1 MCLALGLV
9 APRKARCIDESR
21 TSRDNSK
28 QDADHMPVWSS
39 SATAV
44 CNSTSVGSR
53 AERRP
58 PGTFQAP
65 SRAFHVFDSLAR
77 STKAK
82 SNMASVALE
91 VISLVELSV
100 KYGEVIKIFIEDVRH
115 SEAEQNEL
123 LLDVSSRLKVI
134 DLHEEMFQKLPKSHI
149 EALKDRMT
157 RMKKSAEELVA
168 VTQKLKTDPYV
179 AVKWALGKKKKVQKT
194 VDTILEDQRNLELEM
209 MFLGINSMLPVVDGD
224 VKKIVLFIDKSLAD
238 RQNANSRPEL
248 ELARLPVVG
257 SWTPLDYSNFE
268 TAISQNGNHFVAEE
282 HVWESSL
289 DREKALARIREV
301 ATTFHANGT
310 DDLNFQSLVANIA
323 QCVGYVKDIKS
334 AKLVFELPSNVVKIQ
349 SLRQMLREE
358 NTHSL
363 NARLEL
369 ARSLSRAVLFTHAYQ
384 YVHKNI
390 RSSNILVG
398 ESHRKD
404 STESC
409 GQVLLAGFGDSRAE
423 SAFSKGLGDSRNEY
437 DIYRHP
443 SRTGSELLPK
453 YTFLHDVYS
462 LGVCLLE
469 IGLWTDLL
477 DEDWK
482 ALHNASARERSEML
496 KTYAEEYLPVE
507 MGTAYRDVVLD
518 CLGGVDGSFVHDVA
532 QPSDGRQVGM
542 GYIEIVLDGLGVI
555 SI

>member
-1 MCLALGLV
+1 
-9 APRKARCIDESR
+9 
-21 TSRDNSK
+21 
-28 QDADHMPVWSS
+28 
-39 SATAV
+39 
-44 CNSTSVGSR
+44 
-53 AERRP
+53 
-58 PGTFQAP
+58 
-65 SRAFHVFDSLAR
+65 
-77 STKAK
+77 
-82 SNMASVALE
+82 MASVALE

-100 KYGEVIKIFIEDVRH
+100 KYGEVMKTFIDDVRH

-134 DLHEEMFQKLPKSHI
+134 NLHADMFQRLPKTHV

-179 AVKWALGKKKKVQKT
+179 AVKWALGKKKRVQKT

-209 MFLGINSMLPVVDGD
+209 MFLGIYSLLPVVDGD
-224 VKKIVLFIDKSLAD
+224 TKKIISFIEKSLKNRRD
-238 RQNANSRPEL
+238 MSSSSRSEL
-248 ELARLPVVG
+248 ELVRLPVVG
-257 SWTPLDYSNFE
+257 SWTSLKYSNFE
-268 TAISQNGNHFVAEE
+268 TAISESGSHLIVEE
-282 HVWESSL
+282 HVWESGP

-310 DDLNFQSLVANIA
+310 DNLNFQSLVANIA

-334 AKLVFELPSNVVKIQ
+334 AKLVFELPSDVVKVQ
-349 SLRQMLREE
+349 SLRQMLTEE

-369 ARSLSRAVLFTHAYQ
+369 ARSLSKAVLFTHAYQ

-390 RSSNILVG
+390 RSSNILIG
-398 ESHRKD
+398 ESRRSDPMKKF
-404 STESC
+404 

-423 SAFSKGLGDSRNEY
+423 SAFSKGLRDSRHEY
-437 DIYRHP
+437 DVCRHP
-443 SRTGSELLPK
+443 SRTGPEPLPK

-477 DEDWK
+477 DEEWK
-482 ALHNASARERSEML
+482 VLHDASPRQRLEML

-518 CLGGVDGSFVHDVA
+518 CLGGVEGSFVHDVV
-532 QPSDGRQVGM
+532 QPVDGRQVGM
-542 GYIEIVLDGLGVI
+542 GYIEVVLDGLGAI
-555 SI
+555 SV